1 MPTRKSWLIAS
12 ATVALMLIWAILVTT
27 VAVIGQARVEVDG
40 PSAGS
45 LLNSVKQ
52 AAVDHPGN
60 LAVVVLEDG
69 RVVGT
74 HFSSIGE
81 PVDGDTLFQ
90 MASVSKWVA
99 AWGVMTLVEAGKVEL
114 DAPVSRYLRR
124 WQLPPSDYDNDQVTV
139 RRLLSHTA
147 GLGDGLGYCGF
158 EPGEQVQALEQSLT
172 QAADAC
178 PFVDGAVAVDA
189 AAGHWEYSGGGFTL
203 LQLLIED
210 ASGQPF
216 ADYME
221 QAVLLPLGME
231 LSTYRIGARGET
243 NIAEFFDTDGSP
255 AKHYRYTAS
264 AAASLYTSAEEVSLF
279 LRAHVVGANGE
290 PAGRGVL
297 SPQTLAQMH
306 EPTASLLGRPIWG
319 LGMRLYAP
327 NAAGGFIIGHD
338 GGNAPAVNTAARID
352 PATGNGLVAL
362 STGGTGIAS
371 QIASAWLRQRVP
383 AADLPDE
390 SLNPLVVLGQAQQKL
405 PLIIGGGLAI
415 LFGGI
420 FVGWRARRNHLAS
433 P

>member
-12 ATVALMLIWAILVTT
+12 ATVTLMLIWAILVTT
-27 VAVIGQARVEVDG
+27 VAVISPNRIEVDG
-40 PSAGS
+40 ASAGS

-69 RVVGT
+69 RVAGT

-99 AWGVMTLVEAGKVEL
+99 AWGVMTLVEAGKVDL

-124 WQLPPSDYDNDQVTV
+124 WQLPPSDYDNAQVTV

-158 EPGEQVQALEQSLT
+158 APGKQVQALEQSLT

-178 PFVDGAVAVDA
+178 PFVNGVVAVDA
-189 AAGHWEYSGGGFTL
+189 APGHWDYSGGGFTL
-203 LQLLIED
+203 LQLLIEEV
-210 ASGQPF
+210 SGQPF

-231 LSTYRIGARGET
+231 RSTYRLGARGAT
-243 NIAEFFDTDGSP
+243 DLAEFFDSDGSP
-255 AKHYRYTAS
+255 AQHYSYTAS
-264 AAASLYTSAEEVSLF
+264 AAASLYTSAAEISLF
-279 LRAHVVGANGE
+279 LEAHVEGVNGE

-297 SPQTLAQMH
+297 SAQTLAQIH
-306 EPTASLLGRPIWG
+306 APTASLFGRPIWG

-383 AADLPDE
+383 AADLPVQ

-405 PLIIGGGLAI
+405 PWIVGGGLII
-415 LFGGI
+415 LLGGI
-420 FVGWRARRNHLAS
+420 FVGWRARRNHLGA